1 MRTSWIELSLWLYVL
16 NLGIACGAGLYES
29 RIVVPQWLVGSE
41 AAGYHWNRAAAAEA
55 NVGLR
60 FWVYAST
67 GPLTLLT
74 LASVV
79 ALWYVP
85 PPLRDWWMLAVGV
98 GLLERGLTFGYF
110 IPTMVRLITDTTM
123 TDAEAVAKALTWVQ
137 LGYVRHAANIVGL
150 LAAMK
155 TFALFYARAAGQG

>member
-1 MRTSWIELSLWLYVL
+1 MRLSWIELLLWLYVL
-16 NLGIACGAGLYES
+16 DLGIACGAGLYES
-29 RIVVPQWLVGSE
+29 RIMVPQWLVGSQ

-60 FWVYAST
+60 FWVYVST

-74 LASVV
+74 LAGVV

-85 PPLRDWWMLAVGV
+85 PPLRNWWMLAVGV

-110 IPTMVRLITDTTM
+110 IPTMVRLSTDTTM
-123 TDAEAVAKALTWVQ
+123 TDADAVAKALTWGR
-137 LGYVRHAANIVGL
+137 LGYVRHAANIIGL
-150 LAAMK
+150 LAALK
-155 TFALFYARAAGQG
+155 AFALFYARGAGKG